1 MKKSLLAISV
11 SVTLWFAWSVAA
23 QPPARDAGPS
33 GFGASPLLAA
43 LDTNHDGTLS
53 AEEIA
58 AAAQALKTLDRNSD
72 GRLTSDELRPQFP
85 GRGGAGGPGR
95 PEGPGRAD
103 TTISNETPPTAK
115 DEAEQKLLKTLDD
128 IRQQQGR
135 MMNVPALDGRLLRLL
150 AETTGAKT
158 VVEIGTSNG
167 ISGIWMGLALKK
179 TGGKL
184 ITFEID
190 PGRAALARKNFEAAG
205 VAEVVTVVEGDA
217 HEKVRELKGPIDMV
231 FLDADKQG
239 YVDYLEKLLPLV
251 RPGGLILA
259 HNMTPRM
266 ADPKYLKAITTNPDL
281 ETLFYQ
287 EAGGMGITLKKR

>member
-1 MKKSLLAISV
+1 MNRWMLLAVLIV
-11 SVTLWFAWSVAA
+11 VLGVARDGVA
-23 QPPARDAGPS
+23 QPPA
-33 GFGASPLLAA
+33 GFGPPPFLAA
-43 LDTNHDGTLS
+43 LDADRNGELS

-58 AAAQALKTLDRNSD
+58 NSAAALKRLDRNGD
-72 GRLTSDELRPQFP
+72 GKLSREEL
-85 GRGGAGGPGR
+85 GAPPAGPGR
-95 PEGPGRAD
+95 SGAAPGRTEGRGSASN
-103 TTISNETPPTAK
+103 TISNDIAPVAK

-135 MMNVPALDGRLLRLL
+135 MMNVPTLDGRLLRLL
-150 AETTGAKT
+150 AETTGAKH

-167 ISGIWMGLALKK
+167 ISGIWLGLALQK

-184 ITFEID
+184 TTFEID
-190 PGRAALARKNFEAAG
+190 AGRAALARKNFAAAG
-205 VAEVVTVVEGDA
+205 VSDVVTIVEGDA
-217 HEKVRELKGPIDMV
+217 HEKVAELKGPIDMV

-239 YVDYLEKLLPLV
+239 YVDYLQKLLPLV

-266 ADPKYLKAITTNPDL
+266 ADPQYLKAITTDGAL
-281 ETLFYQ
+281 ETLFYL